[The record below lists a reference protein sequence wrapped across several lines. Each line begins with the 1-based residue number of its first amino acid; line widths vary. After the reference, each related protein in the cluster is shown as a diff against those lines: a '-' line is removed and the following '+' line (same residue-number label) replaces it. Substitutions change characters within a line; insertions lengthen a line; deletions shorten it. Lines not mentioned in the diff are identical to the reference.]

1 MNKGFKIGL
10 GCAGLLAL
18 FLVVSFGALLAY
30 VLHEQHQYKHLP
42 DTHDLSQQTARL
54 GVDYVTRR
62 PEAGLV
68 IGVYQGDHANI
79 SGFGRTSTTR
89 SGPPDGQTLFE
100 IGSITKVF
108 TGITLAKLV
117 QDGVVKFSDPISRYL
132 PAGVASP
139 KKNGHEITLEQ
150 LATHTSG
157 LPRLPP
163 NWDATVTN
171 ELNPYLS
178 YTAPD
183 LYQSLGQ
190 VQLSAEPGKTSDYS
204 NYGFG
209 LLGQLLSLKTGLPYE
224 TLVRQT
230 VCDPLGLTNTV
241 IHLNAE
247 QHDRLTPGHD
257 PKGLIVPN
265 WDMDALAGCGALRS
279 NAHDLL
285 TLVSANLETNNTP
298 IYQALAEARKYH
310 FKEFSGGV
318 GLGWQIDEP
327 VDGRVVWWHNGGTGG
342 YVSFIAFDRQNHVGV
357 VILSNYGDAFA
368 GDNTIDQMGMELLKL
383 AGKVSW
389 Q

>member
-1 MNKGFKIGL
+1 MNATGARGFLQRFGL
-10 GCAGLLAL
+10 MLVLGAALAL
-18 FLVVSFGALLAY
+18 PTACSLDPERKPIPVMEIHLLEADDGYTLNGQQMTMAQIKRELLETAQQNRREKSGDSRAVV
-30 VLHEQHQYKHLP
+30 
-42 DTHDLSQQTARL
+42 RL
-54 GVDYVTRR
+54 
-62 PEAGLV
+62 
-68 IGVYQGDHANI
+68 
-79 SGFGRTSTTR
+79 
-89 SGPPDGQTLFE
+89 
-100 IGSITKVF
+100 
-108 TGITLAKLV
+108 
-117 QDGVVKFSDPISRYL
+117 YL
-132 PAGVASP
+132 PPGVASP
-139 KKNGHEITLEQ
+139 RKNGHEITLEQ

-163 NWDATVTN
+163 NWNATVTN

-178 YTAPD
+178 YTAAD
-183 LYQSLGQ
+183 LYQSLAQ
-190 VQLSAEPGKTSDYS
+190 VQLSTVPGQTSDYS

-230 VCDPLGLTNTV
+230 VCEPLGLTNTV

-247 QHDRLTPGHD
+247 QRDRLAPGHN
-257 PKGLIVPN
+257 PQGNIVPN

-285 TLVSANLETNNTP
+285 TLLSANLETNNTP

-318 GLGWQIDEP
+318 GLGWQIAEP

-342 YVSFIAFDRQNHVGV
+342 YYSFIAFDRQNHVGV

-368 GDNTIDQMGMELLKL
+368 GDSTIDHMGMDLLKL

>member
-1 MNKGFKIGL
+1 MKKGMKVGL
-10 GCAGLLAL
+10 GCAGLVVVFLLVSLAA
-18 FLVVSFGALLAY
+18 VFGY
-30 VLHEQHQYKHLP
+30 VIHERHQYKNLP
-42 DTHDLSQQTARL
+42 DTHDLSQRTARF

-79 SGFGRTSTTR
+79 SGFGRSSATR
-89 SGPPDGQTLFE
+89 SDPPDGQTLFE

-108 TGITLAKLV
+108 TGVTLARLV
-117 QDGVVKFSDPISRYL
+117 QDGVVKFSDPISFYL
-132 PAGVASP
+132 PPGTVSP

-163 NWDATVTN
+163 NWNATVTN

-178 YTAPD
+178 YTAAD
-183 LYQSLGQ
+183 LYQSLAQ

-209 LLGQLLSLKTGLPYE
+209 LLGQLLSRKTGLPYE
-224 TLVRQT
+224 TLVLRT
-230 VCDPLGLTNTV
+230 VCEPLGLTNTLM
-241 IHLNAE
+241 HLNAE
-247 QHDRLTPGHD
+247 QRDRLAPGHN
-257 PKGLIVPN
+257 PQGQIVPN

-298 IYQALAEARKYH
+298 IYRALAEARTYH

-318 GLGWQIDEP
+318 GLGWQIAEP
-327 VDGRVVWWHNGGTGG
+327 VDGRVVCWHNGGTGG
-342 YVSFIAFDRQNHVGV
+342 YYSFIAFDRQNHVGV

-368 GDNTIDQMGMELLKL
+368 GDNTIDQIGMELLKL

>member
-1 MNKGFKIGL
+1 MNINIKIVL
-10 GCAGLLAL
+10 LCAGLVLL

-30 VLHEQHQYKHLP
+30 VLHEQHQYKNLA
-42 DTHDLSQQTARL
+42 DTHDLAQQTARF

-79 SGFGRTSTTR
+79 SGFGRTSPAR
-89 SGPPDGQTLFE
+89 SDPPDGRTLFE
-100 IGSITKVF
+100 IGSITKIF
-108 TGITLAKLV
+108 TSITLAKLV
-117 QDGVVKFSDPISRYL
+117 QDGVVKLSDPISLYL
-132 PAGVASP
+132 PPGVVSP
-139 KKNGHEITLEQ
+139 KKNGREITLEQ

-171 ELNPYLS
+171 QLNPYLS
-178 YTAPD
+178 YTAAD
-183 LYQSLGQ
+183 LYQSLAQ
-190 VQLSAEPGKTSDYS
+190 VQLSADPGKASDYS

-209 LLGQLLSLKTGLPYE
+209 LLGQLLALKTGLPYE

-230 VCDPLGLTNTV
+230 VCEPLGLTNTV

-247 QHDRLTPGHD
+247 QRDHLAPGHN
-257 PKGLIVPN
+257 PQGQIVPN

-279 NAHDLL
+279 DAHDLL
-285 TLVSANLETNNTP
+285 TFLSANLQTNSTP
-298 IYQALAEARKYH
+298 ISQALAEARKYH
-310 FKEFSGGV
+310 FKKFSGGI
-318 GLGWQIDEP
+318 GLGWQIAEP

-342 YVSFIAFDRQNHVGV
+342 YYSFIAFDPKHRVGV

-368 GDNTIDQMGMELLKL
+368 GDTTVDQMGMELLKM

>member
-1 MNKGFKIGL
+1 MNKGLKVGL
-10 GCAGLLAL
+10 GCAGL
-18 FLVVSFGALLAY
+18 VV
-30 VLHEQHQYKHLP
+30 
-42 DTHDLSQQTARL
+42 
-54 GVDYVTRR
+54 
-62 PEAGLV
+62 
-68 IGVYQGDHANI
+68 GVYQDDHANI
-79 SGFGRTSTTR
+79 TGFGRASSTL
-89 SGPPDGQTLFE
+89 SDPPDGQTLFE

-108 TGITLAKLV
+108 TGVTLAKLAR
-117 QDGVVKFSDPISRYL
+117 DGVVKLGDPISLYL
-132 PAGVASP
+132 PPGVVSP

-178 YTAPD
+178 FTAAD
-183 LYQSLGQ
+183 LYQSLAQ
-190 VQLSAEPGKTSDYS
+190 VQLSSEPGQTSDYS

-209 LLGQLLSLKTGLPYE
+209 LLGQLLSLKTAMPFE
-224 TLVRQT
+224 TLVRRT
-230 VCDPLGLTNTV
+230 VCEPLGLTNTV

-247 QHDRLTPGHD
+247 QRARLTPGHD
-257 PKGLIVPN
+257 PKSLVVPN

-285 TLVSANLETNNTP
+285 TLVSANLETNNAP

-318 GLGWQIDEP
+318 GLGWQIAEP

-342 YVSFIAFDRQNHVGV
+342 YYSFIAFDRQNHVGV

>member
-1 MNKGFKIGL
+1 MNKGIKVGL
-10 GCAGLLAL
+10 GCAGLVVL
-18 FLVVSFGALLAY
+18 FLVVSFGVLLAY
-30 VLHEQHQYKHLP
+30 VLHEQHQYKQLA
-42 DTHDLSQQTARL
+42 DTRDLSQQTARL

-79 SGFGRTSTTR
+79 SGFGRTSPTHA
-89 SGPPDGQTLFE
+89 SPPDGQTLFE

-108 TGITLAKLV
+108 TGVTLAKLAH
-117 QDGVVKFSDPISRYL
+117 DGVVKFTAPISLYL
-132 PAGVASP
+132 PPGVASP
-139 KKNGHEITLEQ
+139 RKNGHEITLEQ

-163 NWDATVTN
+163 NWNATVTN

-178 YTAPD
+178 YTAAD
-183 LYQSLGQ
+183 LYQSLAQ
-190 VQLSAEPGKTSDYS
+190 VQLSTVPGQTSDYS

-230 VCDPLGLTNTV
+230 VCEPLGLTNTV

-247 QHDRLTPGHD
+247 QRDRLAPGHN
-257 PKGLIVPN
+257 PQGNIVPN

-285 TLVSANLETNNTP
+285 TLLSANLETNNTP

-318 GLGWQIDEP
+318 GLGWQIAEP

-342 YVSFIAFDRQNHVGV
+342 YYSFIAFDRQNHVGV

-368 GDNTIDQMGMELLKL
+368 GDSTIDHMGMELLKL